1 MPLFFWFDLFLEAR
15 AEILEKNLLVFW
27 SKWWHQ
33 KDILKLT
40 DLYPICQYF
49 IFQYLIF
56 FSRYVHNKEPKGKT
70 IRRADGSIS
79 RPVQVQVTCPH
90 CDKTLSS
97 LTRLKDHIKNIH
109 ETNKTYKC
117 PSCHKAFGTMQSKRQ
132 HLKIAKS
139 CQKKAMKIEAGG
151 GQARYNPY
159 IT

>member
-1 MPLFFWFDLFLEAR
+1 M
-15 AEILEKNLLVFW
+15 
-27 SKWWHQ
+27 
-33 KDILKLT
+33 KLT
-40 DLYPICQYF
+40 DLYPICEYF
-49 IFQYLIF
+49 IFYISISYF

-151 GQARYNPY
+151 GQPRYNPY

>member
-1 MPLFFWFDLFLEAR
+1 MRASHLNLDVSADWTISPTDSFSLWFFIWTFHES
-15 AEILEKNLLVFW
+15 I
-27 SKWWHQ
+27 Q
-33 KDILKLT
+33 KGQQK
-40 DLYPICQYF
+40 YPIYKYF
-49 IFQYLIF
+49 VYFNVF

-70 IRRADGSIS
+70 IRRADGSVS

-151 GQARYNPY
+151 GQPRYNPY

>member
-1 MPLFFWFDLFLEAR
+1 L
-15 AEILEKNLLVFW
+15 I
-27 SKWWHQ
+27 
-33 KDILKLT
+33 
-40 DLYPICQYF
+40 LYPKGKSDAKANKLAFTIYF
-49 IFQYLIF
+49 NYLSF

-70 IRRADGSIS
+70 IRRADGSIT

-151 GQARYNPY
+151 GQPRYNSY